1 MFNIKY
7 LLVDELLGQGNVPF
21 ASIFQQEHSWCDFG
35 VMGNRPLFNP
45 PHPSDFMKDLED
57 VHMEGLS
64 IENAYDQNGLKE
76 RRNET
81 CK

>member
-1 MFNIKY
+1 
-7 LLVDELLGQGNVPF
+7 
-21 ASIFQQEHSWCDFG
+21 
-35 VMGNRPLFNP
+35 MGNRPLFNP
-45 PHPSDFMKDLED
+45 PHPNDFMKDLED

-81 CK
+81 CT